1 MTTMRTAMRPRT
13 NPAILKRL
21 AKAELLKRSFRRFWD
36 HFWPQIEPTKAQQP
50 SVAVDGVIAAMQ
62 AVAEGRIT
70 RLLIETP
77 PGVGKSKLGAVA
89 FPAWMLLRT
98 GGRARIMAGSY
109 SSSFAGRDSMF
120 CRDLVESREYR
131 EFVNGEWIL
140 RDDANSKDDWMTTPP
155 GDRQAL
161 GRRLTTSITGKATGE
176 RCNIQIIDDVLNAI
190 DSTSPAKKKEAR
202 RWVNE
207 VLPSRLEDQAHD
219 VRIVIGQPLAVDD
232 PIADLIRKGWPRLRL
247 PVIRRADE
255 DPCILLDDKGFEIW
269 RDTRKPGEPL
279 LELLG
284 DEGLK
289 ALKKDITPGAF
300 KVQYELRRGDDAD
313 ARFKRKWWNW
323 YYQSSQHEHAQ
334 RPAGVDEERKAV
346 PSPAW
351 FSRVVITADF
361 KFVADVGDYA
371 SVQAWGESGPDLYLL
386 KARRGRVGY
395 DSSVEWIDD
404 FAKLYPGADV
414 GIEKA
419 ANGHAVIATTK
430 KTIRNV
436 KGLKPWGKKA
446 QRHAAATPHAKNGH
460 CYLPLGAV
468 FEEVDEEGT
477 VELVDATEFVEEL
490 AGATMFDDQMDAAS
504 YALIEL
510 AGIGGYAPDPEAGG
524 PMQTAAEKPS
534 DDVDMDAVRAAAAL
548 L

>member
-1 MTTMRTAMRPRT
+1 MSRRI
-13 NPAILKRL
+13 NPAVVRRL
-21 AKAELLKRSFRRFWD
+21 AEAELLKRSFRRFWD
-36 HFWPQIEPTKAQQP
+36 RFWHLIEPTREQMP
-50 SVAVDGVIAAMQ
+50 SVAVDGICAALQ
-62 AVAEGRIT
+62 AVADGRIR
-70 RLLIETP
+70 RLVIESP
-77 PGVGKSKLGAVA
+77 PGIGKSKLGPVA
-89 FPAWMLLRT
+89 FPAYMLLRT

-109 SSSFAGRDSMF
+109 AAGFASRDSMF

-131 EFVNGEWIL
+131 EFVNGEWEL
-140 RDDANSKDDWMTTPP
+140 RDDANSKDDWMTTAP
-155 GDRQAL
+155 GERQPR

-176 RCNIQIIDDVLNAI
+176 RCTIQIIDDVLNAI
-190 DSTSPAKKKEAR
+190 DSTSPAKKKEAK

-207 VLPSRLEDQAHD
+207 VLPSRLEDQAND
-219 VRIVIGQPLAVDD
+219 ARIVIGQPLAVDD

-255 DPCILLDDKGFEIW
+255 EPCILLDDRGVEIW

-279 LELLG
+279 LALLG
-284 DEGLK
+284 EEGIK

-300 KVQYELRRGDDAD
+300 KVQYELRRGDETD

-323 YYQSSQHEHAQ
+323 YYQSSQHAEAQ
-334 RPAGVDEERKAV
+334 RPAGAATEDERRAV
-346 PSPAW
+346 PMPAY

-386 KARRGRVGY
+386 KSRRGRVGY
-395 DSSVEWIDD
+395 ESSVDWIED
-404 FAKLYPGADV
+404 FTKLYPGAEV

-419 ANGHAVIATTK
+419 ANGWAVIATTK

-468 FEEVDEEGT
+468 FEEVDDEGT
-477 VELVDATEFVEEL
+477 VEMVDATEFVEEL
-490 AGATMFDDQMDAAS
+490 AGATQYDDQMDAAS

-510 AGIGGYAPDPEAGG
+510 AGVGGYAPDPEVGG
-524 PMQTAAEKPS
+524 ASDRPREKPC
-534 DDVDMDAVRAAAAL
+534 DPDVAAL
-548 L
+548 VAEAVALL